1 MTDTWQVGARTVCV
15 KSVAKT
21 QGQHVAIPAAVLVS
35 EGPHEER
42 QTEADDLSLVSIER
56 GWNACRRSGGACLF
70 VCVGACVCVLF
81 AGPVRT
87 RVHACVCVCVFVRE

>member
-1 MTDTWQVGARTVCV
+1 M
-15 KSVAKT
+15 
-21 QGQHVAIPAAVLVS
+21 AIPAAVLVL

-81 AGPVRT
+81 AGPVRMRAFT
-87 RVHACVCVCVFVRE
+87 PVCVCVFVRE